1 MNTAHYKD
9 LLLKEQ
15 DRLIEAMQTMGQLSD
30 LVSGNW
36 EVHVDPNDN
45 KELEPD
51 ALADKYEEETT
62 NEGVLETLE
71 ERLKE
76 VTEALEKIEKGNYGK
91 CSVCGMEIEKEKLEA
106 NPATKTCV
114 THTA

>member
-1 MNTAHYKD
+1 MNTAHFKD

-15 DRLIEAMQTMGQLSD
+15 DRLVEAMQTMGQLTD
-30 LVSGNW
+30 VVKGDW
-36 EVHVDPNDN
+36 EVHVDPNEN

-51 ALADKYEEETT
+51 ALADKFEEETT

-76 VTEALEKIEKGNYGK
+76 VSDALTRLENGTFGK
-91 CSVCGMEIEKEKLEA
+91 CAKCGKEIEKEKLEA
-106 NPATKTCV
+106 NPAATTCLSCSL
-114 THTA
+114 